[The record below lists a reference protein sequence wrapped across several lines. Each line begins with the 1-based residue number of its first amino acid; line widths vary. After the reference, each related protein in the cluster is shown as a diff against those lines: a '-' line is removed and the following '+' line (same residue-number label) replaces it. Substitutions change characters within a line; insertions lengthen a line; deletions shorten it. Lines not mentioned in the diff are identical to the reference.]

1 MTATTAPRR
10 IGVRAALPALAIVP
24 LRYAIA
30 VHVVPDDQ
38 PWRAACPCGK
48 PLWPN
53 AIGPSGRCVE
63 CGVRVGAPLYTAEAA
78 MLLGVAGLAVSGLG
92 GIALTAYAWWTAT
105 MIVLAFV
112 DAAVMRLPHRITATA
127 TAGFLGLLAL
137 GGPAGAWA
145 RAVAAGLLLA
155 VFFAVLA
162 AASRGQLGWGD
173 VTLAVP
179 LAAALGWPSWTAV
192 YAGVLLGLGTAAITA
207 ITLRSLGRLAP
218 GTSLPLGPFLI
229 TAAYTVA
236 VWPQPHTAMNHG
248 ERNRS

>member
-1 MTATTAPRR
+1 MTTTIAPRR
-10 IGVRAALPALAIVP
+10 IGVRTALPALAVVP
-24 LRYAIA
+24 LLRYAIA
-30 VHVVPDDQ
+30 VHAVADDQ

-53 AIGPSGRCVE
+53 AIGPSGCCAG
-63 CGVRVGAPLYTAEAA
+63 CGVRVGAPPYAVEAA
-78 MLLGVAGLAVSGLG
+78 ALLGAAGLAVSGLG
-92 GIALTAYAWWTAT
+92 GFALAAYAWWTAA

-112 DAAVMRLPHRITATA
+112 DAAVMRLPHRITAAA

-137 GGPAGAWA
+137 GGPAAAWW
-145 RAVAAGLLLA
+145 RAVAAGLVLA
-155 VFFAVLA
+155 AFFGVLA

-173 VTLAVP
+173 VSLAVP
-179 LAAALGWPSWTAV
+179 VAAALGWQNWTAV

-207 ITLRSLGRLAP
+207 ITLRRLGRLAP

-236 VWPQPHTAMNHG
+236 VW
-248 ERNRS
+248 S